1 MLAVWRK
8 GQRRSRVVGGVAL
21 VLLLA
26 AAAGGWLLARGSEP
40 AAATTT
46 TVTVSTETVR
56 DTVAVSGTI
65 EPAATADL
73 DFAVSGTVTRVL
85 VEAGD
90 TVKVGDALARVDDT
104 ALVATRR
111 AALATLEAAVAQ
123 LDEDEDDG
131 ADDTRL
137 AADQTAV
144 VAARSALTEARG
156 DVDDATLRA
165 TIRGTVTAVGLEEG
179 DVTGSSASG
188 GTGATGGTTTE
199 TSTPAVSIVSAGRF
213 VLDAT
218 VAAADAG
225 QVGEGLQAEITVS
238 GVTDTVY
245 GTVTEVGRVAETSSP
260 GTAVFAVSVEV
271 TGTRDDLYAGTTADA
286 TVIVEQRPDVLT
298 VSTGALLSDGDT
310 TYVEKVGENGTERTD
325 VEIGATYGATTQV
338 VSGLAEGDV
347 VEVQGFTRGP
357 GTTGTNGG
365 GEGADGQQQRP
376 QLDGGFP
383 GGGGAGFPGAG
394 TGGTP

>member
-1 MLAVWRK
+1 ML
-8 GQRRSRVVGGVAL
+8 VVA
-21 VLLLA
+21 A
-26 AAAGGWLLARGSEP
+26 AAAGWLLTRGTES

-46 TVTVSTETVR
+46 TATVSTETVR

-90 TVKVGDALARVDDT
+90 TVKVGDVLARVDDT

-123 LDEDEDDG
+123 RDEDEDDG

-144 VAARSALTEARG
+144 LAARSALTAARD
-156 DVDDATLRA
+156 DVDAATLRA
-165 TIRGTVTAVGLEEG
+165 TIRGTVTAVGLEKG
-179 DVTGSSASG
+179 DVTGSSAGASG
-188 GTGATGGTTTE
+188 GSSATGGTATE
-199 TSTPAVSIVSAGRF
+199 TGASAFSIVSTGRF

-218 VAAADAG
+218 VAAADAD
-225 QVGEGLQAEITVS
+225 QVSDGLQAEITVT
-238 GVTDTVY
+238 GVADTVY
-245 GTVTEVGRVAETSSP
+245 GTVSEVGRVAETSSS
-260 GTAVFAVSVEV
+260 GAAVFAVSVDV

-286 TVIVEQRPDVLT
+286 TVIVQQLPDVLT
-298 VSTGALLSDGDT
+298 VSTAALQSDGET
-310 TYVEKVGENGTERTD
+310 TYVEKVGDSGTERTD
-325 VEIGATYGATTQV
+325 VEIGDTYGATTQV

-347 VEVQGFTRGP
+347 VEVPGFTRRP
-357 GTTGTNGG
+357 GATGTGG
-365 GEGADGQQQRP
+365 GGDGTDNQQRP
-376 QLDGGFP
+376 QFDGTFP
-383 GGGGAGFPGAG
+383 GGGAGFPGAG
-394 TGGTP
+394 PGGTP

>member
-26 AAAGGWLLARGSEP
+26 AAAGGWLLARGGEP

-199 TSTPAVSIVSAGRF
+199 TSST
-213 VLDAT
+213 
-218 VAAADAG
+218 
-225 QVGEGLQAEITVS
+225 
-238 GVTDTVY
+238 
-245 GTVTEVGRVAETSSP
+245 

-325 VEIGATYGATTQV
+325 VEIGDTYGATTQV